1 MQMIELEKYKPS
13 QDDPRRLEYDGQR
26 TGREVFQE
34 LKQRLESLGLLP
46 DEYFL
51 IGREWEHGEDIPKG
65 ADLFVTTDY
74 GGSEGCYLDIYL
86 KWYEDNKPVTKSFAT
101 GKTLGETGADLDRM
115 FLISSAI
122 TKAFHGDRGQ
132 YDRYQ
137 TLHPEQNAKDMLVSL
152 SPAEHKLFVDALIEH
167 RERMLH
173 QVDGTEQLLRCMVGN
188 ITEYMD
194 IVGERPLHI
203 SDYDRASL
211 AVRDGDLNA
220 FKELYPRVL
229 NRADDFLIETAG
241 RCGDVGRKMMLN
253 LLVNVE
259 QIDNAAYLAAG
270 RAAVETGDTERV
282 RCLMEQAEA
291 HMEKRDMSF
300 YGETIGYALE
310 NDNIRMARALIEDA
324 TPEQIAAAP
333 ASLLYRA
340 STKDDFSMMLDLIKK
355 GARSGEYA
363 RHSLQPLTYE
373 NRSSWQAEEYLK
385 AGMQIDPHDY
395 NALFTCIKNG
405 ALTCAELILD
415 QGMDFQQYR
424 VWAEHHGAGANYQS
438 AMEQLEAHWTE
449 AHPEQKQETEPEQ
462 TQEQIMGGI
471 SL

>member
-1 MQMIELEKYKPS
+1 MQMIDLEKYKPS
-13 QDDPRRLEYDGQR
+13 QDDPRKLEYAGQR

-51 IGREWEHGEDIPKG
+51 IGRDWEQGEEIPKD
-65 ADLFVTTDY
+65 ADMFVTTDY

-86 KWYEDNKPVTKSFAT
+86 KWYEDKKPVTKSFAT

-137 TLHPEQNAKDMLVSL
+137 TLHPEQNAKDMIVHL

-173 QVDGTEQLLRCMVGN
+173 QVDGTEQLLRRMVGN
-188 ITEYMD
+188 ISEYMNV
-194 IVGERPLHI
+194 VGERPLHI

-211 AVRDGDLNA
+211 AIRDGDLNA
-220 FKELYPRVL
+220 FKELYPRAL
-229 NRADDFLIETAG
+229 NRADDLLIEAAG

-253 LLVNVE
+253 LLVDVDH
-259 QIDNAAYLAAG
+259 IDNTAYFAAG
-270 RAAVETGDTERV
+270 RAAIETGDTERV
-282 RCLMEQAEA
+282 RCLMEQAETL
-291 HMEKRDMSF
+291 MEKRDMSF

-310 NDNIRMARALIEDA
+310 NDNLRMARALIEDA

-340 STKDDFSMMLDLIKK
+340 STKDDFSMMLDLIRK
-355 GARSGEYA
+355 GARPGEYA
-363 RHSLQPLTYE
+363 RHILQPLTYE
-373 NRSSWQAEEYLK
+373 NRNTWIAERYLE
-385 AGMQIDPHDY
+385 AGMRIDPDDY
-395 NALFTCIKNG
+395 HALYTCVKNG
-405 ALTCAELILD
+405 ALTCAKQILD
-415 QGMDFQQYR
+415 
-424 VWAEHHGAGANYQS
+424 
-438 AMEQLEAHWTE
+438 
-449 AHPEQKQETEPEQ
+449 
-462 TQEQIMGGI
+462 
-471 SL
+471 